1 MYVDWCTIKVLF
13 VVSSCENDFAPNTT
27 YQLKKFPSPQG
38 LNKVIYLSSLKLR
51 REKQKYMKF
60 NVLKLFAR
68 SIRFY
73 SLVINL

>member
-13 VVSSCENDFAPNTT
+13 VVSSCENDFAPITT
-27 YQLKKFPSPQG
+27 DKLKKLPSPQG
-38 LNKVIYLSSLKLR
+38 LNKVVYLSSLKLR
-51 REKQKYMKF
+51 TEKQKYMKF
-60 NVLKLFAR
+60 KVLKLFAG